1 MTLKKKLG
9 KTIKGFVCYKNVD
22 GISTHNMLSHSR
34 LIFTKCTSV
43 MVSLMIK
50 YILFFNTK
58 ATKLKLIKGIQ
69 RNIVMDITMIFTAM
83 LNEVSTWWL
92 TTFMTPKY

>member
-1 MTLKKKLG
+1 MICVL
-9 KTIKGFVCYKNVD
+9 KNVD
-22 GISTHNMLSHSR
+22 GISTHNILSHSR

-58 ATKLKLIKGIQ
+58 ATKLKLIKGDSKKYCYVYH
-69 RNIVMDITMIFTAM
+69 NDIYG
-83 LNEVSTWWL
+83 NV
-92 TTFMTPKY
+92 K